1 MNLGR
6 EHYDAIEVAI
16 RDIRSIEL
24 RDGVTRQSLAAIQQ
38 RLMLLARR
46 DDLFNLESCP
56 PPPPEYERNNFLYR
70 LHEDADHRFALYANA
85 ASKRVATPVHNHATW
100 AVIVGVSGEEINRV
114 HERTAE
120 GGVVEVERKV
130 IGPGSGIAFMP
141 DDLHAIQI
149 DHPLLNFHLYGQG
162 LEQLTRRQYYNAEE
176 KKWAFFNNIAH
187 IREARFGNAR

>member
-6 EHYDAIEVAI
+6 EHYDAIEAAI
-16 RDIRSIEL
+16 HDIRAIEF
-24 RDGVTRQSLAAIQQ
+24 REGVSRKSLAAIQR
-38 RLMLLARR
+38 RLMLLAQR

-56 PPPPEYERNNFLYR
+56 PPPQEYERNNFLYR

-85 ASKRVATPVHNHATW
+85 ASRRVTTPVHNHTTW
-100 AVIVGVSGEEINRV
+100 AVIVGVSGEELNRL

-130 IGPGSGIAFMP
+130 IGPGCGIAFMP

-162 LEQLTRRQYYNAEE
+162 LEQLTQRQYYKADEN
-176 KKWAFFNNIAH
+176 KWVFFDNIAH
-187 IREARFGNAR
+187 IRDARLGHTQ